1 MESRCP
7 TETCMLMQDTP
18 GPRVPEGAGGGEQG
32 SEGGEGL
39 LVEGSV

>member
-7 TETCMLMQDTP
+7 TETYMLMQDTP
-18 GPRVPEGAGGGEQG
+18 GPRVPEGVGGEQC